1 MPLRLGNGITV
12 RGSTRLEV
20 RAEYTERE
28 SERNTHKDGNMLTQ
42 IGPHTP
48 QEKKKKIRIWQ

>member
-1 MPLRLGNGITV
+1 M
-12 RGSTRLEV
+12 

-48 QEKKKKIRIWQ
+48 QEKKKKSGSGSESGKKRGRNTHTHILK

>member
-1 MPLRLGNGITV
+1 M
-12 RGSTRLEV
+12 

-48 QEKKKKIRIWQ
+48 QEKKKKNQDLAVRAEKREGGTHTHTHTF